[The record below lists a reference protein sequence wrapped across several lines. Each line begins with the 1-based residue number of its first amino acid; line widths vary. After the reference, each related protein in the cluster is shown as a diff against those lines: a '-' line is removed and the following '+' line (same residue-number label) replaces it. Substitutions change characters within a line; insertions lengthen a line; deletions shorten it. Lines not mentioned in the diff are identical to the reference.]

1 MRCRFPDRLP
11 LKLSH
16 SLFDGQQDCPAL
28 QLYPGDVADV
38 VEIKP
43 KTTNTDAAFTNEA
56 NIICTMIENQS

>member
-1 MRCRFPDRLP
+1 MRCRFPDRLL

-38 VEIKP
+38 VEIRP
-43 KTTNTDAAFTNEA
+43 KTANADAAFTKEA
-56 NIICTMIENQS
+56 NNSCTMIEN